1 MGKLHAVSNCM
12 YDLVSKLVQHNII
25 NLLSDM
31 TQMVDNLAYDTTLKK
46 TDRAQVVNNPV
57 YDAKTT
63 AATTTAQKPE
73 FRNPLYSSEKK
84 KVPSMLDY
92 SGTPLKGHQ

>member
-31 TQMVDNLAYDTTLKK
+31 TQMVDNLAYDRTLKK

>member
-12 YDLVSKLVQHNII
+12 YDSVSKRVQHNII

-31 TQMVDNLAYDTTLKK
+31 IPMVDNLAYDTTLKK
-46 TDRAQVVNNPV
+46 TDRAQVVDNPV
-57 YDAKTT
+57 YDTKTT

-73 FRNPLYSSEKK
+73 FTNPLYSSEKK
-84 KVPSMLDY
+84 KDPSMLDY
-92 SGTPLKGHQ
+92 SGTPLI

>member
-1 MGKLHAVSNCM
+1 
-12 YDLVSKLVQHNII
+12 
-25 NLLSDM
+25 M
-31 TQMVDNLAYDTTLKK
+31 TPMVDNLAYDTTLKK
-46 TDRAQVVNNPV
+46 TDRAQVVDNPV

-84 KVPSMLDY
+84 KDPSMLDY
-92 SGTPLKGHQ
+92 SGTPLKGHH